1 MRKLFLLTIIVLS
14 ALAALVVFADETPE
28 VPEAPAVPENIT
40 IDFCVDTKAAVEF
53 THKAHFEFATCV
65 DCHHTTEGLTAENV
79 GEMTVATCA
88 SCHVE
93 PEKAETPKC
102 SEKSTKKNP
111 YHINCI
117 VCHKAHK
124 KEHAD
129 TTAPTKCT
137 GCHPKPA
144 EKAEPAE

>member
-1 MRKLFLLTIIVLS
+1 MRKLFLLTIVVFT
-14 ALAALVVFADETPE
+14 ALAALVAFATDP
-28 VPEAPAVPENIT
+28 PEAPALPENIT
-40 IDFCVDTKAAVEF
+40 IDFCADTKAAVEF
-53 THKAHFEFATCV
+53 THKAHFEYATCV
-65 DCHHTTEGLTAENV
+65 DCHHTTEGLTVENFADM
-79 GEMTVATCA
+79 EIATCA
-88 SCHVE
+88 SCHVK
-93 PEKAETPKC
+93 PEKAETPIC

-144 EKAEPAE
+144 EEAKPAE